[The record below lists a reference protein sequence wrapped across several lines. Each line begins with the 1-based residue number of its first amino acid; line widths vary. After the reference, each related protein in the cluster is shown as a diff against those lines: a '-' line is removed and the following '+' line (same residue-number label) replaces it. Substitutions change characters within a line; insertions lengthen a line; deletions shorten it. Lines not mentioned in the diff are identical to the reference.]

1 MMAAI
6 RDHFVL
12 RAMARAAPTM
22 RRPPRTNANQKLPPA
37 TQPLAGRGFGG
48 RLRRV
53 VAEEHT
59 TGKSHHPTE
68 RERNRSEL
76 GLGHQRVR
84 VCHRR
89 DLLILRGGHFASH
102 TRRGG
107 GDPDLTGQA
116 DVIVGLEHEF
126 LPFGPDGEPIV
137 KRLDAYVTNL
147 PVPDQLIPVKEADPN
162 SVGEHLHLDTGS
174 GLTPHAHDAPRLN
187 RQFLPPLAK
196 VGDQDFTTRSQ
207 TNQNQKGRAT
217 PVPSALMS

>member
-1 MMAAI
+1 MVGIGCGAASGEPEH
-6 RDHFVL
+6 DHESRYGDDGRHPGPF
-12 RAMARAAPTM
+12 
-22 RRPPRTNANQKLPPA
+22 RPPGDGKGGAHHEETAEDEREPEVASG

-48 RLRRV
+48 RQRRV

-84 VCHRR
+84 VCRRR

-102 TRRGG
+102 TWRGG
-107 GDPDLTGQA
+107 DDPDLTGQA

-174 GLTPHAHDAPRLN
+174 GLTPHAHDAPSLN

-196 VGDQDFTTRSQ
+196 VGDQ
-207 TNQNQKGRAT
+207 
-217 PVPSALMS
+217 